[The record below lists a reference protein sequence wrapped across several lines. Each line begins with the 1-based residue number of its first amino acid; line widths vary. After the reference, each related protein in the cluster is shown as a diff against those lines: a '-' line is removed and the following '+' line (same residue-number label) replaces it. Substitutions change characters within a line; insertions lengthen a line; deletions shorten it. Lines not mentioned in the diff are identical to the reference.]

1 MEVKIYREVEQM
13 AEAAASFASG
23 KIMEAIGS
31 NGRANVLFATAGSQ
45 LLFLEKLLEKEID
58 WGSVSVFHLDEY
70 KGLAPDH
77 PASFRKILTGHLLT
91 KIKAQEVHLIC
102 GESADS
108 SGEMIR
114 YADLLA
120 SHPIDVAC
128 IGIGENGHIAFNDP
142 HVADFS
148 DPEIIK
154 TVTLDEAC
162 RRQQVWEGWF
172 PVLGDVPV
180 EAFTLTIPV
189 IMKSKVISCVVP
201 GERKAGAVYNALMG
215 PLEPS
220 CPASILR
227 THQDVI
233 LFLDEDSASKL
244 RETPFFHT
252 PL

>member
-1 MEVKIYREVEQM
+1 MEVKIYSEVEQM

-23 KIMEAIGS
+23 RIMEAIRS

-45 LLFLEKLLEKEID
+45 LLFLEKLLEKVID

-70 KGLAPDH
+70 KGLTPGH
-77 PASFRKILTGHLLT
+77 PASFRKILTDHLLT

-102 GESADS
+102 GESPDS
-108 SGEMIR
+108 PREMIR

-154 TVTLDEAC
+154 TVNLDEAC

-172 PVLGDVPV
+172 SSLQDVPA
-180 EAFTLTIPV
+180 EAYTLTIPV
-189 IMKSKVISCVVP
+189 IMKSRSISCVVP
-201 GERKAGAVYNALMG
+201 GVRKAEAVYNALMG
-215 PLEPS
+215 PLDVS
-220 CPASILR
+220 CPASVLR
-227 THQDVI
+227 AHRDAI
-233 LFLDEDSASKL
+233 LFLDEGSASKL
-244 RETPFFHT
+244 VETPF
-252 PL
+252 L